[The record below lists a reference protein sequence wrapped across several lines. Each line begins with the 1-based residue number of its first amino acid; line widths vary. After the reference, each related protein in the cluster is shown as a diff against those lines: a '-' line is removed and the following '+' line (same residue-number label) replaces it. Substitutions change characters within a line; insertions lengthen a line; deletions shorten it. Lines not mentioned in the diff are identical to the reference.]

1 MDKSLM
7 QFLHPDRKPNA
18 TFKLDSFGDAEFE
31 MRVLTAD
38 EMAQMSAE
46 VQTKGLKGLEA
57 LYPTIAASPVRP
69 NLRSAELLDALSE
82 REGRKI
88 LSPTDALKSMF
99 TAGEIG
105 ALLSIY
111 NEHADVTVDFGKKVE
126 EAKN

>member
-7 QFLHPDRKPNA
+7 QFLHPNRKPNV

-31 MRVLTAD
+31 MRALNAD
-38 EMAQMSAE
+38 EMGQMSAE

-57 LYPTIAASPVRP
+57 LYPTIALSLVRP
-69 NLRSAELLDALSE
+69 NLSSAELLDALSE
-82 REGRKI
+82 KEGRRI
-88 LSPTDALKSMF
+88 LSPTDALKTMF

-105 ALLSIY
+105 ALLNIY
-111 NEHADVTVDFGKKVE
+111 NEHADVTIDFGNKVD

>member
-7 QFLHPDRKPNA
+7 QFLHPNRKPNV

-31 MRVLTAD
+31 MRALNAD
-38 EMAQMSAE
+38 EMGQMSAE

-57 LYPTIAASPVRP
+57 LYPTIALSLVSP
-69 NLRSAELLDALSE
+69 NLSSAELLDALSE
-82 REGRKI
+82 KEGRRI
-88 LSPTDALKSMF
+88 LSPTDALKAMF

-105 ALLSIY
+105 ALLNIY
-111 NEHADVTVDFGKKVE
+111 NEHADVTIDFGNKVD